1 MHRWI
6 KRILAAGLLLVLLG
20 GLTVA
25 GLNWWVIHSAS
36 PWLRTVDEAAG
47 LDADAILVLGAGIWA
62 PDQPSPMLADRLS
75 RAMEL
80 WRAGA
85 GRKLLMSGDHGTADY
100 NEVAVMRT
108 WALDEDVPAEDVF
121 MDHAGFSTYE
131 SMVRAAQ
138 VFACRKIVIVTQRY
152 HLYRAVYIARRLG
165 LEAYGV
171 AAEDIP
177 YPNWLWR
184 ESREVLARVKDVFS
198 CLFWPAPT
206 FLGETIPISGSGT
219 DSWDDTA
226 VLVSEGLSL
235 RHASAH

>member
-1 MHRWI
+1 
-6 KRILAAGLLLVLLG
+6 
-20 GLTVA
+20 
-25 GLNWWVIHSAS
+25 
-36 PWLRTVDEAAG
+36 
-47 LDADAILVLGAGIWA
+47 
-62 PDQPSPMLADRLS
+62 
-75 RAMEL
+75 
-80 WRAGA
+80 
-85 GRKLLMSGDHGTADY
+85 
-100 NEVAVMRT
+100 MRT